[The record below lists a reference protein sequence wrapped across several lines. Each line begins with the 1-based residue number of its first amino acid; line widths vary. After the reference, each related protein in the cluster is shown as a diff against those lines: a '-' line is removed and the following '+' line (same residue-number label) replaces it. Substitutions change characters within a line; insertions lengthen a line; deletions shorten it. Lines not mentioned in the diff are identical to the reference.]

1 VKKLRRGCTVPP
13 NKNPTQDL
21 KSTILV
27 KVKPKG
33 EREALEHEILTHHNS
48 RSPAQ
53 SFSTLKNIRTGRS
66 QASAILTCDISH
78 VKKMYFC
85 SG

>member
-53 SFSTLKNIRTGRS
+53 SFSTLKKHQHWAQPSFGDFN
-66 QASAILTCDISH
+66 
-78 VKKMYFC
+78 V
-85 SG
+85 

>member
-53 SFSTLKNIRTGRS
+53 SFSTLKKHQNWAQPSFGDFKRVIY
-66 QASAILTCDISH
+66 H
-78 VKKMYFC
+78 M
-85 SG
+85 

>member
-1 VKKLRRGCTVPP
+1 VKGEKASPGLHCAP

-53 SFSTLKNIRTGRS
+53 SFSTLKKHQHWAQPSFGDFKRVIY
-66 QASAILTCDISH
+66 H
-78 VKKMYFC
+78 M
-85 SG
+85 

>member
-53 SFSTLKNIRTGRS
+53 SFSTLKKHQNWAQQSFGDFKRVIY
-66 QASAILTCDISH
+66 H
-78 VKKMYFC
+78 M
-85 SG
+85 